1 MTEHERLKVLLL
13 LTFRLLLA
21 LGSHL
26 LAQVAIDLDRRH
38 LLSILRISLGKLR
51 NRMLRSS
58 ALFHFHKVRLFFSK
72 DQV

>member
-13 LTFRLLLA
+13 LTFPLLLA
-21 LGSHL
+21 LCSHL
-26 LAQVAIDLDRRH
+26 LAQVDIDLDRRH
-38 LLSILRISLGKLR
+38 LLSILRISLGEFC

-58 ALFHFHKVRLFFSK
+58 ALFHFHKVCLFFSK